1 MKKDI
6 IYSLSSPYR
15 DDFRV
20 TGYRF
25 GKGGKSCCIIG
36 SIRGNEIQQLYMC
49 SQLVRALDG
58 LEKKGCIS
66 YDREILIIPSLNSY
80 GTNIS
85 KRFWCL
91 DNTDINRM
99 FPGDPDGETTE
110 RIAAG
115 VFSEICKYQYGVQFE
130 LLYTGHVHSPCEN
143 DEDMQGEHQPCKS
156 VRAAL
161 RCAPHA
167 QRDGSVHAELQLA
180 GRGHG
185 CVFGLHQRHREHRR
199 AVG

>member
-49 SQLVRALDG
+49 SQLVHT
-58 LEKKGCIS
+58 LEFLERKGCIS
-66 YDREILIIPSLNSY
+66 YDREILIIPSINSY
-80 GTNIS
+80 GTNIGR
-85 KRFWCL
+85 RFWCL

-99 FPGDPDGETTE
+99 FPGDPGGETTE

-115 VFSEICKYQYGVQFE
+115 VFEEICKQYLWRLLLASKCAVSFTE
-130 LLYTGHVHSPCEN
+130 LG
-143 DEDMQGEHQPCKS
+143 
-156 VRAAL
+156 
-161 RCAPHA
+161 RCASPP
-167 QRDGSVHAELQLA
+167 
-180 GRGHG
+180 
-185 CVFGLHQRHREHRR
+185 R
-199 AVG
+199 AFRACSFRM

>member
-6 IYSLSSPYR
+6 IFSLSSPYR

-25 GKGGKSCCIIG
+25 GKGEKSCCIIG
-36 SIRGNEIQQLYMC
+36 SLRGNEIQQLYMC
-49 SQLVRALDG
+49 SQLVKTLEAL
-58 LEKKGCIS
+58 ERKGDIA
-66 YDREILIIPSLNSY
+66 YDREILIIPSINSY
-80 GTNIS
+80 GTNIG

-115 VFSEICKYQYGVQFE
+115 ISTACS
-130 LLYTGHVHSPCEN
+130 L
-143 DEDMQGEHQPCKS
+143 
-156 VRAAL
+156 RA
-161 RCAPHA
+161 
-167 QRDGSVHAELQLA
+167 SI
-180 GRGHG
+180 
-185 CVFGLHQRHREHRR
+185 FRECSFRTS
-199 AVG
+199 A

>member
-6 IYSLSSPYR
+6 IFSLSSPYR

-25 GKGGKSCCIIG
+25 GKGEKSCCIIG
-36 SIRGNEIQQLYMC
+36 SLRGNEIQQLYMC
-49 SQLVRALDG
+49 SQLVKTLEAL
-58 LEKKGCIS
+58 ERKGDIA
-66 YDREILIIPSLNSY
+66 YDREILIIPSINSY
-80 GTNIS
+80 GTNIG

-115 VFSEICKYQYGVQFE
+115 IFKEICKYQYGVQFASFYISGMNIPE
-130 LLYTGHVHSPCEN
+130 I
-143 DEDMQGEHQPCKS
+143 
-156 VRAAL
+156 
-161 RCAPHA
+161 
-167 QRDGSVHAELQLA
+167 
-180 GRGHG
+180 
-185 CVFGLHQRHREHRR
+185 
-199 AVG
+199 